1 MFERKR
7 SKVNESSRAGTL
19 KERVLIV
26 DGLCWS
32 SGSRGGSF
40 CQGTKETIEQCKRCL
55 RYLPEKGKRK

>member
-1 MFERKR
+1 M
-7 SKVNESSRAGTL
+7 NESSRAGIL